1 MISMYKF
8 AKPFLHL
15 LDAEDAHQATIAL
28 LKFLPRLKPPQD
40 NPNLSVQTFGLSFPN
55 PIGLAAGFDKDAE
68 VFEAMLTLGFGF
80 IEVGTLTPR
89 AQPGNPRP
97 RAFRLTPD
105 RGVINRYGFNN
116 HGHAPARARLERYR
130 QSGIIGVNIG
140 ANKDATDRIQDY
152 VAGIDAFATVASY
165 FTINVSSPNTPG
177 LRDLQEPK
185 MLTELLARVIEIR
198 NKQNF
203 YKPILLKIAPDLSY
217 AQLDDIV
224 HVARTRGVDGMIVS
238 NTTLAR
244 PTMLKSPYREEAGG
258 LSGAP
263 LFDASTRILAQTY
276 LRVENQFPLI
286 GVGGIDS
293 PETARIKIEAGA
305 TLIQLYSALIYE
317 GHELIEKIKNDLS
330 QTLQREGIPLS
341 ELVGRQ
347 ARSYAQS

>member
-1 MISMYKF
+1 
-8 AKPFLHL
+8 
-15 LDAEDAHQATIAL
+15 
-28 LKFLPRLKPPQD
+28 
-40 NPNLSVQTFGLSFPN
+40 
-55 PIGLAAGFDKDAE
+55 
-68 VFEAMLTLGFGF
+68 
-80 IEVGTLTPR
+80 
-89 AQPGNPRP
+89 
-97 RAFRLTPD
+97 
-105 RGVINRYGFNN
+105 
-116 HGHAPARARLERYR
+116 
-130 QSGIIGVNIG
+130 
-140 ANKDATDRIQDY
+140 
-152 VAGIDAFATVASY
+152 
-165 FTINVSSPNTPG
+165 
-177 LRDLQEPK
+177 

-341 ELVGRQ
+341 ELVTPGETLRTIITFALRSEMIMPLTLFRQ
-347 ARSYAQS
+347 RGYHDERTYLASDRRSNRACG

>member
-40 NPNLSVQTFGLSFPN
+40 NPNLTVQTFGLSFPN

-80 IEVGTLTPR
+80 VEVGTLTPR

-244 PTMLKSPYREEAGG
+244 PTMLKSSYREEAGG

-263 LFDASTRILAQTY
+263 LFNASTRILAQTY

-330 QTLQREGIPLS
+330 QTLQREGLPLS

-347 ARSYAQS
+347 ARRYAQS

>member
-152 VAGIDAFATVASY
+152 VAGIDA
-165 FTINVSSPNTPG
+165 
-177 LRDLQEPK
+177 LRL
-185 MLTELLARVIEIR
+185 
-198 NKQNF
+198 
-203 YKPILLKIAPDLSY
+203 
-217 AQLDDIV
+217 
-224 HVARTRGVDGMIVS
+224 
-238 NTTLAR
+238 
-244 PTMLKSPYREEAGG
+244 
-258 LSGAP
+258 
-263 LFDASTRILAQTY
+263 
-276 LRVENQFPLI
+276 
-286 GVGGIDS
+286 
-293 PETARIKIEAGA
+293 
-305 TLIQLYSALIYE
+305 
-317 GHELIEKIKNDLS
+317 
-330 QTLQREGIPLS
+330 
-341 ELVGRQ
+341 
-347 ARSYAQS
+347 